1 MGEDHTGH
9 MGSYS
14 IGTYYNKVELVV
26 EHRKMVLCDEL
37 YGVVKDGSWRI
48 IEGLKDYS
56 YLKQVRKYS
65 SWLTWHFI
73 HHKESMSN
81 VSIYQ
86 TELAN
91 K

>member
-37 YGVVKDGSWRI
+37 YGVVKDGS
-48 IEGLKDYS
+48 
-56 YLKQVRKYS
+56 
-65 SWLTWHFI
+65 
-73 HHKESMSN
+73 
-81 VSIYQ
+81 
-86 TELAN
+86 
-91 K
+91 